1 MLDQRLAYNRT
12 GEARTNISNASP
24 STSTRKNPYSAP
36 NRIAWTYTSAST
48 VNTIASKLILT
59 FKSSGGLQLSLAI
72 MLTGDIQFLA
82 LSIHQLQ
89 KSSFEIHVL
98 LFHYYFCIL
107 GRSLNLVFCIETY

>member
-59 FKSSGGLQLSLAI
+59 FKSSGGLQFSLAI
-72 MLTGDIQFLA
+72 MLTGSFVFTP
-82 LSIHQLQ
+82 SI
-89 KSSFEIHVL
+89 S
-98 LFHYYFCIL
+98 CM
-107 GRSLNLVFCIETY
+107 

>member
-48 VNTIASKLILT
+48 VNTI
-59 FKSSGGLQLSLAI
+59 
-72 MLTGDIQFLA
+72 GDIQFLA